1 MGVFDDLIPQQP
13 QQPQRGLFDDLVP
26 EAPAT
31 PADAPLGAVLP
42 QPPAPITAPE
52 MAGGP
57 GRALPGSPE
66 APIMTVPET
75 PVPDLDQSSALGD
88 LTAGWLQLQQ
98 FGPGR
103 QVMSGT
109 RDVMSGERR
118 AAQTQAFG
126 SELDQINAQ
135 IADIEAT
142 LAAPRTRET
151 RIDPQVRRGLEAQI
165 IELTNRRNQL
175 GLALGAGGAEA
186 SMAEAQGE
194 RAAGAQAVTEGALRI
209 GELND
214 QIAEIPM
221 NPAAERGF
229 GPDASWRD
237 VGQALAD
244 DPYGV
249 IRTFG
254 LRSLPASAPT
264 IGAAVVGQLVGGPG
278 AAAAAAGGTTYQ
290 TEQALSI
297 ANEISGIMAQSGIDT
312 SNPDAVGGY
321 IAQNPQV
328 FSEMLSDAM
337 VRAGIISAADAA
349 TAGVV
354 GRIAQA
360 TGGMGRAARVATAA
374 GTGTVLEPLGEAG
387 GEALA
392 QLATTGEIQPGEVA
406 AEAIGGLALGGPTAV
421 AQTVAE
427 ANRTPGRVLGREF
440 GRLVDQT
447 ELDATPPTTT
457 TEAAP
462 SAPRTAPTPPAQPAP
477 AAPPVAAEGAAP
489 VTAAP
494 RAPREPEEPE
504 PEAAPAQPLATDTP
518 AAPRAAPEPP
528 AEPAPAD
535 APATPDSPA
544 PANPERRATVYTP
557 DDEPVEVEYEVVEVD
572 ELISSYDEGFAGE
585 VQPRSRE
592 DNDNSEIYIERIA
605 NTPRFGRLNRAP
617 ETDRGAPV
625 VGPDGMVESGNG
637 RVTGLRR
644 AYERGTASD
653 YRAQLEAEYPEAAGM
668 RNPVVIARR
677 LTDINREEF
686 AYRSNQP
693 ATMAMS
699 AAEEARAE
707 ARMVDDEVLANYRG
721 GDINSASNRDMV
733 RSFIRKLPPSAQ
745 NRMLN
750 SNGGLTVD
758 GQRRFQNALF
768 SRAYGDDRLLTRM
781 AESPEDD
788 MRSVTNA
795 LATAAPRVAQLRNAI
810 ERGEVSPDVDFTEDL
825 RRALENIADMRARGQ
840 SLVDYRAQQDAF
852 AEPDSALTEALMDA
866 FFNEQGTRL
875 APKKR
880 MQDFL
885 DQFVTEAMAQ
895 KIDQESLPGVEA
907 PPIKSA
913 EAIARGLV
921 QTTNEAGDGETRTL
935 LDPTDAQ
942 PQRAAGR
949 QGADRPRQEAQRS
962 AVGRDRQSSSEPQ
975 ALTDAEKLGRQPK
988 GSLSPSFM
996 AFSFNNRPSVFS
1008 TAFKDAGIDPNE
1020 ARMMDPEKQL
1030 RVLVPMV
1037 EQKFGLKVQLPEI
1050 KVRKKNVVG
1059 RKTTETRTGITSRE
1073 AIDQLLDAYQNLQ
1086 MLASVLG
1093 VPTRALGLEIDGKPI
1108 TLSLVGRRQL
1118 GALGMYS
1125 YTGDGGKRTIHLPG
1139 RSNSFAHEWAHALDH
1154 YLNRVVNP
1162 KDVAGMLTRTMDEK
1176 GVTPPLSPNYRL
1188 TDAFA
1193 HMMWSMFGDSSQL
1206 GALTLRLQVESA
1218 QLNAEGKPT
1227 PKAKRAQKILTDM
1240 RAGRRPPQEYL
1251 SRYFQSSEQFDTMF
1265 NAGGYFTDP
1274 AEMFAR
1280 AFETHVGRTVASLT
1294 DLPQSFLTKG
1304 GWAYA
1309 DDATETRAELTF
1321 PKGTDAYQFGVAVQ
1335 GLSQAM
1341 MQLKLFGQEPA
1352 ATRPSE
1358 DGVYSDRAMLTL
1370 QRDNRPIIE
1379 RELSELADSGRKI
1392 KSLLFGST
1400 GRNLRTGFGQGLTRF
1415 YQHKIESTA
1424 AVLWGTA
1431 WRQKDPDARKALE
1444 NVARR
1449 VAKMPGSGQATGQL
1463 WQEAFEVKSR
1473 QRINRINNFVKEA
1486 YPSGKVPEADRRV
1499 LKAMLNG
1506 RGAPRNT
1513 PMKLKTLGAR
1523 LRKIMDE
1530 MWYDMRDVGVE
1541 LNYEAGYLPHIYDPS
1556 LIDANPAAQRKFREQ
1571 AAQVYELMFAREVVN
1586 NPDDETQIADINSL
1600 LRQLQNKKRAN
1611 PDGTLRSV
1619 SYLSEEL
1626 AATVTDWRKAR
1637 RKLKDMERRLAR
1649 SDSPDDGD
1657 KLAAIE
1663 QQAERIEEL
1672 KGELLAQLQPL
1683 FGEVSAEEWY
1693 SKMHS
1698 GALTDTP
1705 SFGPTSSILENRK
1718 LPKEASQLLED
1729 FMVADPLELVTGH
1742 VYEATRLAEYARLFG
1757 AKSEKLDAMLTAAG
1771 NAGATKYD
1779 LEVVKEAVNGIVG
1792 RVSPANTGMQIF
1804 NNAAFVWGSLALLG
1818 NVIWSS
1824 FAEPSV
1830 AGFRTGKASYGVR
1843 ALAGNLTGWLRR
1855 GNQRQLKEL
1864 ALTIG
1869 LITDGMN
1876 ETIASNRLG
1885 SDAANMS
1892 KATQELLAK
1901 FFERS
1906 LATPLYNYQRRTMLP
1921 LAHHFLRELLR
1932 ENVAGKRKLTS
1943 RVRDAFY
1950 GQDRQYADGELKEL
1964 GILGDDREALLDW
1977 IEGLNGLPREND
1989 LFAPDGSFNPAAEL
2003 WIRATTRFIDE
2014 TIQNP
2019 QKADRPI
2026 AANNPTF
2033 SGIYAIQS
2041 FIMSFHRNALRR
2053 TLLRGTGPDD
2063 SMARRIK
2070 LMGVNTALA
2079 APAVT
2084 ILFTA
2089 IVAQEIIRTLVT
2101 DPDKFDDWNE
2111 DEEKDVETEL
2121 LRRAFSRSGLTG
2133 RWDALVQLYTGVRY
2147 ETDITS
2153 AMVGA
2158 YKSAAAGEAQ
2168 DILSAFNGRNSPNTN
2183 TAEHDAAEAFYNL
2196 LVKPTLLAG
2205 VTQLWPQGGALRYG
2219 GTAAMGYLSRWG
2231 TGSDFADM
2239 IVDERGTRYRGDP
2252 PWTELSD

>member
-1 MGVFDDLIPQQP
+1 MGVFDDLIPQQ
-13 QQPQRGLFDDLVP
+13 QPQRGMFDDLVP
-26 EAPAT
+26 VTPQVT
-31 PADAPLGAVLP
+31 PAMPADPMMGAEM
-42 QPPAPITAPE
+42 PPAPVVPGPQQMLPTPS
-52 MAGGP
+52 MAIP
-57 GRALPGSPE
+57 GTPD

-75 PVPDLDQSSALGD
+75 PVPNIDESSALGD
-88 LTAGWLQLQQ
+88 LTAGWLQMQQ
-98 FGPGR
+98 FFPGR

-109 RDVMSGERR
+109 RDIMSGEHR

-126 SELDQINAQ
+126 SELDQLNAQ
-135 IADIEAT
+135 IAEIEAT

-151 RIDPQVRRGLEAQI
+151 RLDPQVRRDMEAQML
-165 IELTNRRNQL
+165 ELSQRRGQL
-175 GLALGAGGAEA
+175 QLALGAGGVEA

-194 RAAGAQAVTEGALRI
+194 REAGAQAVTQGALRI

-214 QIAEIPM
+214 QIAQIPM
-221 NPAAERGF
+221 NPAAARGF
-229 GPDASWRD
+229 GPEASWGD
-237 VGQALAD
+237 VGQAILD

-249 IRTFG
+249 FRTFG

-312 SNPDAVGGY
+312 SNPDAVGAY
-321 IAQNPQV
+321 IAANPQM

-337 VRAGIISAADAA
+337 VRAGIISTADALTAGLVGRVA
-349 TAGVV
+349 TA
-354 GRIAQA
+354 
-360 TGGMGRAARVATAA
+360 TSGMGRGARVATAA
-374 GTGTVLEPLGEAG
+374 GTGTLVEPLGEAG
-387 GEALA
+387 GEAAA

-440 GRLVDQT
+440 GRMVDETQ
-447 ELDATPPTTT
+447 LDATLPTIT

-462 SAPRTAPTPPAQPAP
+462 VAPQAAPQAPVQPTPDPAPVAP
-477 AAPPVAAEGAAP
+477 AAPPDVP
-489 VTAAP
+489 AAP
-494 RAPREPEEPE
+494 RAPRQPEEPE
-504 PEAAPAQPLATDTP
+504 PEASP
-518 AAPRAAPEPP
+518 AAPAPEQPGPTGAAPAAPEAPEVP
-528 AEPAPAD
+528 AAPQ
-535 APATPDSPA
+535 A
-544 PANPERRATVYTP
+544 PANPERRMTVYTP
-557 DDEPVEVEYEVVEVD
+557 DDEPVEVDVAVVEAD
-572 ELISSYDEGFAGE
+572 ELLTSDQEGYPAE
-585 VQPRSRE
+585 LQPRDRDRAASQAQ
-592 DNDNSEIYIERIA
+592 IERIA
-605 NTPRFGRLNRAP
+605 NAPNPARLDATAP
-617 ETDRGAPV
+617 ETDRGAPI
-625 VGPDGMVESGNG
+625 VGQDGRVVESGNG
-637 RVTGLRR
+637 RIMGLRR
-644 AYERGTASD
+644 AYERGTAEA
-653 YRAQLEAEYPEAAGM
+653 YRAYIAERYPEAANM
-668 RNPVVIARR
+668 RNPVLVRR
-677 LTDINREEF
+677 RVSDVNEQDFTV
-686 AYRSNQP
+686 ASNTN
-693 ATMAMS
+693 AGLEMS
-699 AAEEARAE
+699 ATEVARAD
-707 ARMVDDEVLANYRG
+707 ARKIDDDVLANYRG
-721 GDINSASNRDMV
+721 GEIGAASNRDMV
-733 RSFIRKLPPSAQ
+733 RSFISKLPQSAQ
-745 NRMLN
+745 GALITKE
-750 SNGGLTVD
+750 GGLTVD

-768 SRAYGDDRLLTRM
+768 SRAYGDDRLLTRV
-781 AESPEDD
+781 AESPDDD
-788 MRSVTNA
+788 MRSVSNA
-795 LATAAPRVAQLRNAI
+795 LITAAPRVAQMRNAI

-825 RRALENIADMRARGQ
+825 RKALENISNMRARGQ
-840 SLVDYRAQQDAF
+840 NLVDYRAQQDAF
-852 AEPDSALTEALMDA
+852 AEPDSPLTEAIMDA

-875 APKKR
+875 VSKKR

-885 DQFVTEAMAQ
+885 DQFVTEAMEQ
-895 KIDQESLPGVEA
+895 KIDQASLPGVEA

-913 EAIARGLV
+913 EEIARGLTEN
-921 QTTNEAGDGETRTL
+921 TTDEGDGETL
-935 LDPTDAQ
+935 SLFDPTDAQ
-942 PQRAAGR
+942 PERTAGR
-949 QGADRPRQEAQRS
+949 QGVDRPRQEAQRP
-962 AVGRDRQSSSEPQ
+962 AVDRDRKPASETQ
-975 ALTDAEKLGRQPK
+975 TLKDAEKLGRQPK

-996 AFSFNNRPSVFS
+996 AFSFNNRPSVFA
-1008 TAFKDAGIDPNE
+1008 TAFKDAGIDPDE
-1020 ARMMDPEKQL
+1020 ARMMDPDKQL

-1050 KVRKKNVVG
+1050 KVRKRNVVG

-1086 MLASVLG
+1086 MMASVLG
-1093 VPTRALGLEIDGKPI
+1093 VPTRALGLEIDGTPV

-1162 KDVAGMLTRTMDEK
+1162 KDVTGMLTRTMDSK

-1193 HMMWSMFGDSSQL
+1193 HMMWSMFGDRSQL
-1206 GALTLRLQVESA
+1206 AALTLRLQVESA

-1227 PKAKRAQKILTDM
+1227 PKAKQAQKILTDM
-1240 RAGRRPPQEYL
+1240 RAGKRPPEQYL
-1251 SRYFQSSEQFDTMF
+1251 SRYFKTSKQFDDMVS
-1265 NAGGYFTDP
+1265 AGGYFTDP

-1280 AFETHVGRTVASLT
+1280 AFETHIGRTVASLT

-1309 DDATETRAELTF
+1309 DDATEARAELTF

-1341 MQLKLFGQEPA
+1341 MQLKLFGQEPT

-1358 DGVYSDRAMLTL
+1358 DGVYTDRAMLTL
-1370 QRDNRPIIE
+1370 QRDNRPILE
-1379 RELSELADSGRKI
+1379 RELEALGDSGRKV

-1415 YQHKIESTA
+1415 YQHKIDSTA
-1424 AVLWGTA
+1424 SVLWGTA
-1431 WRQKDPDARKALE
+1431 WKQTNPTARKALE

-1449 VAKMPGSGQATGQL
+1449 VAKMPGSGQETGRL
-1463 WQEAFEVKSR
+1463 WQEEFEVKTR

-1486 YPSGKVPEADRRV
+1486 YPSGKMPEADRRV

-1506 RGAPRNT
+1506 RGAPANT
-1513 PMKLKTLGAR
+1513 PVKLKTLGAR

-1556 LIDANPAAQRKFREQ
+1556 LIDANPAAQRKFRRQ
-1571 AAQVYELMFAREVVN
+1571 AAKVYELMFEREVTN

-1600 LRQLQNKKRAN
+1600 LRQLKNKKRAN

-1619 SYLSEEL
+1619 SYLTDEL
-1626 AATVTDWRKAR
+1626 AEVVDNWRKAR
-1637 RKLKDMERRLAR
+1637 RKLNDMERRLAK

-1663 QQAERIEEL
+1663 AQAEQVQEL
-1672 KGELLAQLQPL
+1672 KAELLAELQPL

-1693 SKMHS
+1693 SKIHS

-1705 SFGPTSSILENRK
+1705 SFGPTSSILESRK
-1718 LPKEASQLLED
+1718 LPKEASQFLED
-1729 FMVADPLELVTGH
+1729 FMVADPLELITGH

-1792 RVSPANTGMQIF
+1792 RVAPANTGAQIF
-1804 NNAAFVWGSLALLG
+1804 NNVAFVWGSLALLG

-1843 ALAGNLTGWLRR
+1843 ALAGNLTGWMRR

-1864 ALTIG
+1864 SMTIG

-1921 LAHHFLRELLR
+1921 LAHHFIRELLR
-1932 ENVAGKRKLTS
+1932 ENVAGKKRLTS

-1950 GQDRQYADGELKEL
+1950 GQDRSYADGELKEL

-2089 IVAQEIIRTLVT
+2089 IVAQEIIRTMVT
-2101 DPDKFDDWNE
+2101 DPGKFDEWEE
-2111 DEEKDVETEL
+2111 DEDRDIETEI

-2133 RWDALVQLYTGVRY
+2133 RWDALVQLYTGVKY

-2168 DILSAFNGRNSPNTN
+2168 DILAAFNGRNSGNTN

-2205 VTQLWPQGGALRYG
+2205 VTQLWPQTGALRYG
-2219 GTAAMGYLSRWG
+2219 GTAAMGYFSRWG
-2231 TGSDFADM
+2231 TGSDFADFL
-2239 IVDERGTRYRGDP
+2239 VDERGTRYRGDP
-2252 PWTELSD
+2252 PWFELSE